1 MTLRLSTRISIRWA
15 DDAPSEPTDTVVLS
29 VGDYFMD
36 LRITKAD
43 QSIDW
48 AFAGTRE
55 ILSRDPLHCRW
66 NHTIDSRLS
75 FDPDEGKFQP
85 LPNGDDLET
94 GSMPCAEKGNQ
105 VTPYEEV
112 WRELQP
118 RHGMNRG
125 WILQGKLGSDDVFLG
140 HYGGIYLAM
149 RQNKQG
155 VFSVLKEELTNVQGR
170 LRWKRAYLS
179 GDLKLPSLSSR
190 GVISPPEEEKWR
202 VGGTAVFD
210 GQVYQVRALEIH
222 GQEKTIKARTSR
234 L

>member
-1 MTLRLSTRISIRWA
+1 
-15 DDAPSEPTDTVVLS
+15 
-29 VGDYFMD
+29 
-36 LRITKAD
+36 
-43 QSIDW
+43 
-48 AFAGTRE
+48 
-55 ILSRDPLHCRW
+55 
-66 NHTIDSRLS
+66 
-75 FDPDEGKFQP
+75 
-85 LPNGDDLET
+85 
-94 GSMPCAEKGNQ
+94 
-105 VTPYEEV
+105 
-112 WRELQP
+112 
-118 RHGMNRG
+118 MNRG
-125 WILQGKLGSDDVFLG
+125 WILQGKLGGDDVFLG

>member
-15 DDAPSEPTDTVVLS
+15 NDAPSEPTNTVVLS

-43 QSIDW
+43 RTIDW

-66 NHTIDSRLS
+66 NHIIDSRLS
-75 FDPDEGKFQP
+75 FDPDEGKFQA

-94 GSMPCAEKGNQ
+94 GSMPCVEKGNK

-118 RHGMNRG
+118 NHGMNCG
-125 WILQGKLGSDDVFLG
+125 WILQGKFGGDDVFLG
-140 HYGGIYLAM
+140 QYGGIYLAM

-170 LRWKRAYLS
+170 LQWKKAYQS
-179 GDLKLPSLSSR
+179 GELKLPSLSSM
-190 GVISPPEEEKWR
+190 GVVSPPEEERWR
-202 VGGTAVFD
+202 VGDKVVFGD
-210 GQVYQVRALEIH
+210 MAYYVRALETH
-222 GQEKTIKARTSR
+222 GQKDAVKTRSSR

>member
-15 DDAPSEPTDTVVLS
+15 DDAPSEPTNTVVLS

-55 ILSRDPLHCRW
+55 ILSRDPH
-66 NHTIDSRLS
+66 
-75 FDPDEGKFQP
+75 EGKFQP

-118 RHGMNRG
+118 NHGMNRG
-125 WILQGKLGSDDVFLG
+125 WILQGKLGDDDVFLG
-140 HYGGIYLAM
+140 QYGGIYLAM

-179 GDLKLPSLSSR
+179 GDLKLPSLSSM

-202 VGGTAVFD
+202 VGGTAVID

-222 GQEKTIKARTSR
+222 GQEKPIKARTSR

>member
-1 MTLRLSTRISIRWA
+1 MTLRLSTRISIKWA

-43 QSIDW
+43 QSINW

-55 ILSRDPLHCRW
+55 ILSREPRKW
-66 NHTIDSRLS
+66 NHIIDSRLS

-85 LPNGDDLET
+85 LANGDDLET
-94 GSMPCAEKGNQ
+94 GSMPCVEKGNQ

-118 RHGMNRG
+118 NHGMNRG
-125 WILQGKLGSDDVFLG
+125 WILQGKADGDNVFLG
-140 HYGGIYLAM
+140 QYGGIYLAM
-149 RQNKQG
+149 RQNKEG

-170 LRWKRAYLS
+170 LQWKSVYQS
-179 GDLKLPSLSSR
+179 GDLKLPSLSSM

-202 VGGTAVFD
+202 IGGRAVFD
-210 GQVYQVRALEIH
+210 GQAYQVRAMETH
-222 GQEKTIKARTSR
+222 GKEKAVKPRTSR

>member
-15 DDAPSEPTDTVVLS
+15 NDAPSEPTDTVVLS

-36 LRITKAD
+36 LRIAKAD

-66 NHTIDSRLS
+66 NHVIDSRLS
-75 FDPDEGKFQP
+75 FDPDEGKFQS

-105 VTPYEEV
+105 VTPYQEV

-118 RHGMNRG
+118 NHGMNRG
-125 WILQGKLGSDDVFLG
+125 WILQGKLDGDDVFLG
-140 HYGGIYLAM
+140 QYGGIYLAM
-149 RQNKQG
+149 RQNKEG
-155 VFSVLKEELTNVQGR
+155 VFSALKEELTNVQGR
-170 LRWKRAYLS
+170 LQWERTYLS
-179 GDLKLPSLSSR
+179 GDLKLPSLSSI
-190 GVISPPEEEKWR
+190 GVISLPEEEKWR
-202 VGGTAVFD
+202 VGCRVVFD
-210 GQVYQVRALEIH
+210 GQAYQVRALESH
-222 GQEKTIKARTSR
+222 EQKKPVKPRASR

>member
-15 DDAPSEPTDTVVLS
+15 EDAPSEPTDTVVLS

-66 NHTIDSRLS
+66 NHIIDSRLS
-75 FDPDEGKFQP
+75 FNPDEGKFQP

-94 GSMPCAEKGNQ
+94 GSMPCAEKGNK

-118 RHGMNRG
+118 NHGMNRG
-125 WILQGKLGSDDVFLG
+125 WILQGRLGGDDVFLG
-140 HYGGIYLAM
+140 QYGGIYLAM
-149 RQNKQG
+149 RQNKEG

-170 LRWKRAYLS
+170 LQWKRTYQS
-179 GDLKLPSLSSR
+179 GDLKLPSLSSMS
-190 GVISPPEEEKWR
+190 VISPPEEETWR
-202 VGGTAVFD
+202 VGDKAVFD
-210 GQVYQVRALEIH
+210 GMVYHVRALETR
-222 GQEKTIKARTSR
+222 GQKDVVKIRPSR

>member
-43 QSIDW
+43 QSVDW

-55 ILSRDPLHCRW
+55 ILSRDPH
-66 NHTIDSRLS
+66 
-75 FDPDEGKFQP
+75 EGKFQP

-125 WILQGKLGSDDVFLG
+125 WILQAKLGGDDVFLG
-140 HYGGIYLAM
+140 QYGGIYLAM

-155 VFSVLKEELTNVQGR
+155 VFSVLKEELANVQGR
-170 LRWKRAYLS
+170 LRWKRSYLS
-179 GDLKLPSLSSR
+179 GDLELPSLSSM
-190 GVISPPEEEKWR
+190 GFISPSEEEKWR

>member
-15 DDAPSEPTDTVVLS
+15 NDAPSEPTDTVVLS

-55 ILSRDPLHCRW
+55 ILSRDPH
-66 NHTIDSRLS
+66 
-75 FDPDEGKFQP
+75 EGKFQP
-85 LPNGDDLET
+85 LPNGDDLEI
-94 GSMPCAEKGNQ
+94 GYMPCAEKGNK

-118 RHGMNRG
+118 NHGMNRG
-125 WILQGKLGSDDVFLG
+125 WILQGKIDDDDVFLG
-140 HYGGIYLAM
+140 QYGGIYLAM
-149 RQNKQG
+149 RQAKEG

-170 LRWKRAYLS
+170 LQWKSVYLS
-179 GDLKLPSLSSR
+179 GDLKLPSLSSMSF
-190 GVISPPEEEKWR
+190 ISLPEEEKWR
-202 VGGTAVFD
+202 VGGRAVFD
-210 GQVYQVRALEIH
+210 GQVYKVRALETR
-222 GQEKTIKARTSR
+222 GEKKTVKPRPSR